1 MNHVEDSEYLGSRET
16 WCLVALPVGVHGGR
30 SGTQLYYYCSLPHW
44 VNGYN
49 L

>member
-1 MNHVEDSEYLGSRET
+1 MNHVEDNEYLGSGET

-30 SGTQLYYYCSLPHW
+30 RGTQLYYW